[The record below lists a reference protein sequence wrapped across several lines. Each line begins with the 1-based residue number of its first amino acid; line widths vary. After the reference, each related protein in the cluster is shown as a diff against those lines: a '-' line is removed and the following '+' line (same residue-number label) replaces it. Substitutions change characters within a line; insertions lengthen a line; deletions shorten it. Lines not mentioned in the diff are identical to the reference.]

1 MAFMTKKTI
10 LILPLNNTSNKGII
24 VPKNFLKP
32 NTFYK
37 IKLHRNF
44 KIGKKYKENDI

>member
-32 NTFYK
+32 NTFCN
-37 IKLHRNF
+37 IKLYQNF
-44 KIGKKYKENDI
+44 KFGRKNKENDI